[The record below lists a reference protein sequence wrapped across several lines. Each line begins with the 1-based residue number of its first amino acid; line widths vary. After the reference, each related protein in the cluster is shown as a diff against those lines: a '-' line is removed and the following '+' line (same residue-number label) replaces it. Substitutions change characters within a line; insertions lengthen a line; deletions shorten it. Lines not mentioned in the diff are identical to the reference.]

1 MKNLKIYISIS
12 FFIISVLAKGQN
24 PKVGKTNTGV
34 TVFVNAQIFPV
45 SSQTISNGTLV
56 IENGFIKEI
65 SASNL
70 SSKYSNAQ
78 IIDVKGKHIY
88 PGIISPN
95 NTLGL
100 SEIEAVRTTLD
111 YEEIGQINP
120 NVRALIA
127 YNTDSE
133 VIPTVRSNGVL
144 ITQATPEGGNIP
156 GRSSIMNLDGWNWE
170 DAVLKS
176 DDGVWMNWPSKLT
189 RTLDLSTFT
198 REEKKNEK
206 YQNTIDELTDFF
218 VKSKNYNNNTK
229 TFENLKFAAMN
240 GVLAGNDRLYIQITS
255 NKEAIDAILFCKS
268 FSIKNP
274 VLVGEVSSD
283 IAITLLKENN
293 IPILIPSTHRMPQRN
308 DSDVWEAYKLPAKLF
323 EKGLL
328 VGMYY
333 NDSYWRTRNLP
344 FVAGNAAAHGLS
356 KPDALKMITLNNA
369 KILGIEKMVGSL
381 EVGKHATFVICKGDI
396 LDMMHSKVEKAYI
409 KGNEIILDDK
419 QKRLAEKYM
428 EKYGID

>member
-12 FFIISVLAKGQN
+12 FFIISVLTKGQN

-45 SSQTISNGTLV
+45 SSQPISNGTLV

-381 EVGKHATFVICKGDI
+381 EVGKHATFIICKGDI

>member
-12 FFIISVLAKGQN
+12 FLIISGFANGQN
-24 PKVGKTNTGV
+24 PKVGKTNLGI

-45 SSQTISNGTLV
+45 SSQAILNGTLV
-56 IENGFIKEI
+56 IENSYIKEI
-65 SASNL
+65 SASDL
-70 SSKYSNAQ
+70 SSKYPNAQ

-95 NTLGL
+95 NSLGL
-100 SEIEAVRTTLD
+100 SEIEAVRTTQD

-127 YNTDSE
+127 FNTDSE

-176 DDGVWMNWPSKLT
+176 DDGVWMNWPSKIT
-189 RTLDLSTFT
+189 RTFDLSTFT

-206 YQNTIDELTDFF
+206 YQNSIDELTDFF
-218 VKSKNYNNNTK
+218 AKSKNYNRNAK

-240 GVLAGNDRLYIQITS
+240 GMLLGNDRLYIQITS
-255 NKEAIDAILFCKS
+255 DKEAIDAILFCKS
-268 FSIKNP
+268 FSIKHP
-274 VLVGEVSSD
+274 VLVGEVSSEV
-283 IAITLLKENN
+283 AITLLKENN
-293 IPILIPSTHRMPQRN
+293 IPILIPSTHRMPQRI

-344 FVAGNAAAHGLS
+344 FVAGNAAGHGLS
-356 KPDALKMITLNNA
+356 KVDALKMITLNNA
-369 KILGIEKMVGSL
+369 KILGIDKMVGSL
-381 EVGKHATFVICKGDI
+381 EVGKHATFIISKGDI
-396 LDMMHSKVEKAYI
+396 LDMMFSKVEKAYI

-419 QKRLAEKYM
+419 QKRLAEKYK

>member
-12 FFIISVLAKGQN
+12 FFIISVIAKGQN
-24 PKVGKTNTGV
+24 PKVGKTNAGV

-45 SSQTISNGTLV
+45 SSPSIMNGTFV
-56 IENGFIKEI
+56 IENGLIKEI
-65 SASNL
+65 SANNL
-70 SSKYSNAQ
+70 SSKYPNAQ
-78 IIDVKGKHIY
+78 IIDIKGKHIY

-156 GRSSIMNLDGWNWE
+156 GRSSVMNLDGWNWE

-189 RTLDLSTFT
+189 RTFDPTTFS

-240 GVLAGNDRLYIQITS
+240 GVLQGNDRLYIQITS

-268 FSIKNP
+268 LSIKKP

-293 IPILIPSTHRMPQRN
+293 IPILIPSTHRVPQRD
-308 DSDVWEAYKLPAKLF
+308 DSDVWEAYKLPSKLF
-323 EKGLL
+323 ERGLL

-333 NDSYWRTRNLP
+333 NNSYWRTRNLP

-356 KPDALKMITLNNA
+356 KDNALKMITLNNA

-381 EVGKHATFVICKGDI
+381 EVGKHATFVISKGDI
-396 LDMMHSKVEKAYI
+396 LDMMHSKVERAYI

>member
-381 EVGKHATFVICKGDI
+381 EVGKHATFVISKGDI

>member
-45 SSQTISNGTLV
+45 SSQPISNGTLV

-206 YQNTIDELTDFF
+206 YQNTIDELTEFF

-356 KPDALKMITLNNA
+356 KADALKMITLNNA

-381 EVGKHATFVICKGDI
+381 EVGKHATFVISKGDI